1 MYMKKFIYTKQRKA
15 ALATVIRGYNYNI
28 RRAAALKAHGKYQGV
43 VLPKILNVET
53 EFAKITTLEEYNELI
68 NRLRETSRATRE
80 EKTIQLGKY
89 KTIETQTT
97 RIIKKQQERSIQAF
111 IRNETPAKR
120 EFKSGKALKQ
130 FIQKYQKET
139 FESFNEARAEVF
151 KDNVV
156 IALTALD
163 FMDLVH
169 EWKQLSLIQVDSVN
183 RAWPEA
189 VEVMWAAYESKDES
203 KYQEAYD
210 RMRTAINGVK
220 GIVKYSKGK
229 VVK

>member
-1 MYMKKFIYTKQRKA
+1 MKKFIHTKQRKA
-15 ALATVIRGYNYNI
+15 EFAATIRGYNYWV
-28 RRAAALKAHGKYQGV
+28 RRAAALKAYGKYQGV
-43 VLPKILNVET
+43 VLPKILNVDK
-53 EFAKITTLEEYNELI
+53 EFAKITTVEEYNELI
-68 NRLRETSRATRE
+68 NRLRETAGATRE
-80 EKTIQLGKY
+80 EKIIQLGKY

-111 IRNETPAKR
+111 IRNETPAKT
-120 EFKSGKALKQ
+120 EFKSEKALKQ
-130 FIQKYQKET
+130 FIQSYQKET

-156 IALTALD
+156 IALTALG
-163 FMDLVH
+163 FMDLVS
-169 EWKQLSLIQVDSVN
+169 EWQRLSLIQVDSVN

-203 KYQEAYD
+203 KNQEAYD

-220 GIVKYSKGK
+220 G
-229 VVK
+229 VVKTKKEK